1 MSARDNRRTW
11 LLVNA
16 TVLDPVA
23 GTLTPDRRVLVVDGL
38 IAEVGGVEVRH
49 GKAPVVDLGGA
60 TLMPGLIDGHV
71 HVTAAT
77 ADLSALPD
85 LSHYY
90 VGAYASRALHD
101 MLMRGFTTV
110 RDCGG
115 ADHGLADVV
124 ADGLVAGPRLFF
136 AGKALSQTGGH
147 GDVRRPG
154 RNVGTVPYC
163 CPDFGRV
170 CDGVA
175 ECRRAARDELRK
187 GAHHI
192 KIMLGGGVTSP
203 TDRIDATQFAT
214 DEITAIVAEARAAGR
229 YVAGHAY
236 TAEAINRGLECG
248 VRSIEHGNLLDDSSV
263 ALFRATGAYLVPTL
277 VTYQAIARD
286 GRAAGIPE
294 HVHRKVYEVL
304 DAGLGALETAHRG
317 GVKIVFGTDLL
328 GGMQRHQLDEFQLRR
343 EVLRPVDIIRS
354 ATSTAAA
361 MLGVEGTLGVV
372 APGAYADLI
381 ATEGNPLENLGVL
394 AEPAKYRRLLMAA
407 GRMLTPPRAH

>member
-1 MSARDNRRTW
+1 MSTSSDQKTW

-16 TVLDPVA
+16 TVLDAAA

-38 IAEVGGVEVRH
+38 IAEVGGVEVNYR
-49 GKAPVVDLGGA
+49 KAPVVDLGGA

-71 HVTAAT
+71 HVTAAA

-90 VGAYASRALHD
+90 VGVYASRALHD

-115 ADHGLADVV
+115 ADHGLADAI
-124 ADGLVAGPRLFF
+124 ADGLVSGPRLFF
-136 AGKALSQTGGH
+136 GGKALSQTGGH
-147 GDVRRPG
+147 GDVRRAG
-154 RNVGTVPYC
+154 RNVDTVPYC

-170 CDGVA
+170 CDGVP

-203 TDRIDATQFAT
+203 TDRIENTQFAL
-214 DEITAIVAEARAAGR
+214 DEITAIVTEARAAGR

-248 VRSIEHGNLLDDSSV
+248 VRSIEHGNLLDDSSIE
-263 ALFRATGAYLVPTL
+263 LFRSTGAYLVPTL

-294 HVHRKVYEVL
+294 RVHRKVYDVL
-304 DAGLGALETAHRG
+304 DSGLGALEAAHRG
-317 GVKIVFGTDLL
+317 GVNIVFGTDLL
-328 GGMQRHQLDEFQLRR
+328 GEMQRYQLDELQLRR
-343 EVLRPVDIIRS
+343 EVLSPVDIIRS
-354 ATSTAAA
+354 ATTTAAA
-361 MLGVEGTLGVV
+361 MLGAEDTLGVI
-372 APGAYADLI
+372 APGAHADLI
-381 ATEGNPLENLGVL
+381 ATDGNPLENVGVL
-394 AEPAKYRRLLMAA
+394 TEPAKYRRLLMAG
-407 GRMLTPPRAH
+407 GRILTGPWSR

>member
-1 MSARDNRRTW
+1 
-11 LLVNA
+11 
-16 TVLDPVA
+16 
-23 GTLTPDRRVLVVDGL
+23 
-38 IAEVGGVEVRH
+38 
-49 GKAPVVDLGGA
+49 
-60 TLMPGLIDGHV
+60 MPGLIDGHV

-90 VGAYASRALHD
+90 VGAYAAGALRH
-101 MLMRGFTTV
+101 MLDRGFTTV

-115 ADHGLADVV
+115 ADHGLADAI
-124 ADGLVAGPRLFF
+124 ADGLVVGPRLFF

-147 GDVRRPG
+147 GDVRHPG
-154 RNVGTVPYC
+154 RNAGTVAYC

-170 CDGVA
+170 CDGVP

-203 TDRIDATQFAT
+203 TDRIDSTQFAL

-248 VRSIEHGNLLDDSSV
+248 VRSIEHGNLLDASSIE
-263 ALFRATGAYLVPTL
+263 LFRATGAYLVPTL
-277 VTYQAIARD
+277 VTYQAIASD
-286 GRAAGIPE
+286 GRAAGISE
-294 HVHRKVYEVL
+294 HVHRKVYDVL
-304 DAGLGALETAHRG
+304 DSGLRALESAHRG
-317 GVKIVFGTDLL
+317 GVNIVFGTDLL
-328 GGMQRHQLDEFQLRR
+328 GSMQHHQLDELRLRR
-343 EVLRPVDIIRS
+343 EVLQPVDIIRS

-361 MLGVEGTLGVV
+361 MLGAEGTLGVV

-381 ATEGNPLENLGVL
+381 GIEGNPLEDLRL
-394 AEPAKYRRLLMAA
+394 LSEPAKYRRLLMAA
-407 GRMLTPPRAH
+407 GRLLAPPRAR